1 MGSVM
6 SLQSVV
12 KTRVK
17 KMILENPKISVDEI
31 QSALEMN
38 DHHLSRISI
47 SLIRGEFRHSLRFL
61 IEEGLITAS
70 AVKHKEIKE
79 RWGAISGTKVPRN
92 SERAQKALS

>member
-1 MGSVM
+1 
-6 SLQSVV
+6 
-12 KTRVK
+12 
-17 KMILENPKISVDEI
+17 LENPKISVDEI

-38 DHHLSRISI
+38 DHHLSKITI

-79 RWGAISGTKVPRN
+79 CMRGSGARYRDENRHATTRVRRKPYH
-92 SERAQKALS
+92 KWHFPD